1 MRLHPGNSVFAACF
15 ACLILAVIT
24 TASVEPQEANLA
36 KLTETELE
44 TLVIHFERT
53 ACYGDCPAY
62 KLTIYGDGRIEYEGI
77 RNVKQ
82 VGRKQGHL
90 ANAELRNLVSQFN
103 QTDFFKIDQYS
114 EKSCSCTLCTD
125 MPTAMTEIKVRDM
138 SHRVE
143 HYYGCRCAPKALWD
157 LEAAVDKIARIEQW
171 TGDVSKQGPRGT
183 TCFNPGKSF

>member
-1 MRLHPGNSVFAACF
+1 VRFHPGNSVFAASF

-24 TASVEPQEANLA
+24 TASIEPQEAGLA
-36 KLTETELE
+36 RLSDTDLA

-77 RNVKQ
+77 KNVKL
-82 VGRKQGHL
+82 VGRKQGDL
-90 ANAELRNLVSQFN
+90 ANAELTHLVSQFN
-103 QTDFFKIDQYS
+103 RADFFKINQYS

-125 MPTAMTEIKVRDM
+125 MPTAIIEIKVRGM

-143 HYYGCRCAPKALWD
+143 HYYGCRCAPKMLWD
-157 LEAAVDKIARIEQW
+157 LEATIDKIANTERW

-183 TCFNPGKSF
+183 TCFNPRESY